1 MVTSRDEETHANTVT
16 VFLVTYST
24 VCLMLLVIFKQATGR
39 VNLVSLI
46 TSVSLL
52 RATWLELLQSI
63 YVKDGRRN
71 HQIRFGL

>member
-1 MVTSRDEETHANTVT
+1 MQTQLQF
-16 VFLVTYST
+16 FLVIYST

-39 VNLVSLI
+39 VSLVSLI

-52 RATWLELLQSI
+52 RAAWLELLQSI